1 MATSKHTTIF
11 FQGLVKMAGVR
22 CVVGIAFCPAGFHT
36 EPVSCSVYLTRLPHT
51 RARALPS
58 GIQNSATTCVKSVGN
73 SSSETLLE
81 LVTS

>member
-36 EPVSCSVYLTRLPHT
+36 EPISFLLCIPNK
-51 RARALPS
+51 A
-58 GIQNSATTCVKSVGN
+58 SAYQG
-73 SSSETLLE
+73 
-81 LVTS
+81 